1 MVWPVQ
7 LQGFGELHAKAMF
20 NGHRADNDDA
30 LGVVHL
36 LGGIIIMLSSPV
48 QPQVPSNENLVL
60 V

>member
-7 LQGFGELHAKAMF
+7 LQGFGELHAKAMI

-36 LGGIIIMLSSPV
+36 LGGVIIMLSSPE
-48 QPQVPSNENLVL
+48 QP
-60 V
+60 